1 MEWFLRQQAE
11 KLQEKKVSVREP
23 ALASPVVYFST
34 WRTTSSD
41 VLSLVTTATPFSRP
55 ATWDPPSPSRNAN
68 AKAVVSPRSQQQRRR
83 GGGGSRQPQP
93 APFAESK
100 FYSPLCVE
108 GAVNDLER
116 ANTNKRLWQEK
127 EKFSTR
133 LRARRV
139 DREILETAAA
149 VKIQALCRGI
159 LAQKKVHSQKRF
171 ALARARLRRSYI
183 SVVMKLRVK
192 HFVEANVTATRGR
205 AATAVV
211 AIQKTWRRFLAHRF
225 VDKERL
231 ALREELLNWAATQL
245 QCLVRK
251 RFACRA
257 TSKLRM
263 RHYEARRANGGQS
276 IQKLARTLSARKHI
290 MRRKALLQ
298 YVAATLIQRCARAH
312 LARKACDKERELQGV
327 LRVNASAIPIQA
339 IFRGQLHRRYVCV
352 LRRQEK
358 KDLLFAAALSV
369 QRTYRGHLG
378 RCLFIAERMRSEM
391 EHTVAACIQVQRAL
405 KGHHARIAAG
415 EQRVSREAD
424 LFAQARLGNVR
435 RVQDILAGLVVTDEE
450 YDIGSKQVGTG
461 MTAFMVACRWG
472 HLKLAKKLLGLKAD
486 INASDSEGQTAL
498 HYALRYA
505 RVLGGV
511 IDGAGRAGNGIAEYL
526 IAKGISLNTAGR
538 TPLHDAAAFDC
549 EEPIRFLLQ
558 KGVDINA
565 HDRPIDGGGSVGTKR
580 PGNGATPLH
589 ECARNGHYD
598 CAKILLE
605 RGGDVKAVDDQAST
619 PLHCAAAGGHLR
631 VAQLLV
637 EVGGADLSAQDSDG
651 RTPWRRALVNDH
663 TKVAQFLQKSWSSFI
678 NEANE
683 LDETRTR

>member
-11 KLQEKKVSVREP
+11 KLQEKKISVREP

-55 ATWDPPSPSRNAN
+55 ATWDPPSPQSGGHNTGN
-68 AKAVVSPRSQQQRRR
+68 AKRSPRSQQRRR
-83 GGGGSRQPQP
+83 GGDGSRQPQP

-116 ANTNKRLWQEK
+116 ANTNKKLWQEK

-159 LAQKKVHSQKRF
+159 LAQKKVHAQKRF
-171 ALARARLRRSYI
+171 ALARARLRRSYM

-192 HFVEANVTATRGR
+192 HFVEANVTETRGR

-211 AIQKTWRRFLAHRF
+211 AIQKTWRRFLAHRL

-245 QCLVRK
+245 QRLVRK
-251 RFACRA
+251 RFAWRA

-263 RHYEARRANGGQS
+263 RHYEERRANGGQS
-276 IQKLARTLSARKHI
+276 IQKLARTLAARKNI
-290 MRRKALLQ
+290 IRRTALLQ
-298 YVAATLIQRCARAH
+298 YVASTVIQRCARAH
-312 LARKACDKERELQGV
+312 LARKASHKERELQGV

-339 IFRGQLHRRYVCV
+339 IFRGQLHRRYVRV

-415 EQRVSREAD
+415 EQRASREAD

-450 YDIGSKQVGTG
+450 YDIGSKQAGTG
-461 MTAFMVACRWG
+461 MTVFMVACRWG
-472 HLKLAKKLLGLKAD
+472 HLKLAKRLLGLKAD
-486 INASDSEGQTAL
+486 LNASDSEGRTAL

-511 IDGAGRAGNGIAEYL
+511 IDGAGRGGNGIAEYL
-526 IAKGISLNTAGR
+526 IAKGIHLNTAGR

-565 HDRPIDGGGSVGTKR
+565 HDRPIASGVGIKTSS
-580 PGNGATPLH
+580 NGATPLH
-589 ECARNGHYD
+589 ECATNGHYD
-598 CAKILLE
+598 CAKLLLE

-619 PLHCAAAGGHLR
+619 PLHRAAAGGHLR

-663 TKVAQFLQKSWSSFI
+663 TKVAQFLQKSWSAFI
-678 NEANE
+678 DGTND
-683 LDETRTR
+683 LDETHTH